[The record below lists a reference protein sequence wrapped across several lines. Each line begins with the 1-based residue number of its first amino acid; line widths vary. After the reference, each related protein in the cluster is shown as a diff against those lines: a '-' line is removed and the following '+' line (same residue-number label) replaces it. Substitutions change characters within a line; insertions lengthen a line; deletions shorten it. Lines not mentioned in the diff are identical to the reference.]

1 MSRGTG
7 NGSTC
12 VLEGSGCCGLGWL
25 GGERKSLK
33 RCKANGVLDEGGWVF
48 GLAMVCEGEFMQ
60 LLKESSS

>member
-1 MSRGTG
+1 MCR
-7 NGSTC
+7 
-12 VLEGSGCCGLGWL
+12 EGADAAGWL

-48 GLAMVCEGEFMQ
+48 GLAMVCEGESMQ